1 MAQWQEPSRLTQPCM
16 VEIGAVSRNW
26 APHRQLQVLP
36 DCVLPLSCS
45 LFTPRCLH
53 PPLLADNHRAGLSF
67 LHSFPFLPLLALA
80 RKELSQ
86 LSSCGHPKSEADSK
100 VFCAT
105 SPWVSTDLR
114 KWGGEEEGKR
124 VCVIHRGTQTSES
137 ESSVEAHQWRKK
149 PDLLS
154 PKNQLQM
161 SAHRFFLCR
170 QLQTLTQRSTVLR
183 LSLPPRIH
191 TCLRKTFLCAQFY
204 TLCFFACIY
213 ISTWEHA
220 HPFKLDKIPTPR
232 TNAKTERFW
241 PTWMIS
247 QCYL

>member
-1 MAQWQEPSRLTQPCM
+1 MLRLWLDRKLMWREMAQWQEPSRLTQPCM

-114 KWGGEEEGKR
+114 K
-124 VCVIHRGTQTSES
+124 
-137 ESSVEAHQWRKK
+137 
-149 PDLLS
+149 
-154 PKNQLQM
+154 
-161 SAHRFFLCR
+161 
-170 QLQTLTQRSTVLR
+170 
-183 LSLPPRIH
+183 
-191 TCLRKTFLCAQFY
+191 
-204 TLCFFACIY
+204 
-213 ISTWEHA
+213 
-220 HPFKLDKIPTPR
+220 
-232 TNAKTERFW
+232 
-241 PTWMIS
+241 
-247 QCYL
+247 

>member
-1 MAQWQEPSRLTQPCM
+1 MARREIDVERNGSVARTFTINSAVYGGDRCSQQKLGSTRAVAGFARLC
-16 VEIGAVSRNW
+16 A
-26 APHRQLQVLP
+26 
-36 DCVLPLSCS
+36 PLSCS

-86 LSSCGHPKSEADSK
+86 LSLCGHPKSEADSK

-105 SPWVSTDLR
+105 SPWVSTELR

-154 PKNQLQM
+154 PKKSTADVSSQILPLPPITDTHAKIYSTPPEPASSHTHM
-161 SAHRFFLCR
+161 F
-170 QLQTLTQRSTVLR
+170 TQNIFVRTVLYAM
-183 LSLPPRIH
+183 L
-191 TCLRKTFLCAQFY
+191 LCMH
-204 TLCFFACIY
+204 IY
-213 ISTWEHA
+213 IYMGA
-220 HPFKLDKIPTPR
+220 CTP
-232 TNAKTERFW
+232 
-241 PTWMIS
+241 
-247 QCYL
+247 L